1 MLDNIGGTELL
12 VVLFVVFL
20 LFGPRK
26 LPELGKSLGKGMREF
41 RNAMKGI
48 QRGHRAHHARGLTV

>member
-48 QRGHRAHHARGLTV
+48 QRDIERTTHVD

>member
-48 QRGHRAHHARGLTV
+48 QQDIERTTHVD